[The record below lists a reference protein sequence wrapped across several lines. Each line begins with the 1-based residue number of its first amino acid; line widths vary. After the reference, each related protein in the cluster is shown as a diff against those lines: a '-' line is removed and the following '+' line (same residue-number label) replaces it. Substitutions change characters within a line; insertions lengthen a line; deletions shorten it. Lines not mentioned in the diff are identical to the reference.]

1 MPDPTPVTLPTTYAN
16 PISNYKAKLM
26 IKPGSAS
33 EYSMIC
39 PIKGTPKLGGEP
51 NVLDS
56 STNEDS
62 MQKNI
67 FGMQKAESTSVKA
80 NWDPA
85 VYKYLKSIEKTTQKL
100 ALWLGNA
107 GTGDSA
113 KIEFDGQ
120 IAVAIPETD
129 VDAVLEIE
137 IFITVTGDLAITT
150 PEG

>member
-16 PISNYKAKLM
+16 PISNYKARLM

-33 EYSMIC
+33 TYSMLC

-51 NVLDS
+51 SLIDV
-56 STNEDS
+56 STNEDDI
-62 MQKNI
+62 QKNI

-100 ALWLGNA
+100 ALWLGNQ

-113 KIEFDGQ
+113 KLEFDGQ
-120 IAVAIPETD
+120 IAVALAQTD
-129 VDAVLEIE
+129 VDAAPEIE
-137 IFITVTGDLAITT
+137 IYITVTGDLTITT